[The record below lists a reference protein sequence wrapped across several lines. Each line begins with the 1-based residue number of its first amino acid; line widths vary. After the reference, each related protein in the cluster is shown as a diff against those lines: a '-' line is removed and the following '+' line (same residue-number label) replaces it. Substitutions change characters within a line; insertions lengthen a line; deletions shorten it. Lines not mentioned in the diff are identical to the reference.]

1 MNHPKRLNYQHLLYF
16 HAVVRA
22 GSLARACEAL
32 RLSPPTVSTQ
42 LRQFE
47 QRLGTPLL
55 DRSDRRLAPTEAG
68 MTVFRY
74 AEEIFALGRE
84 LIEALEQHP
93 TGRPLRMVV
102 GVDDVL
108 PKEIARR
115 LIEPALALDTP
126 VQLVCR
132 EAGLDRLLAQLAVH
146 EVDVV
151 LSDAPMAPSSSV
163 RAYNHHL
170 GACGVV
176 WLGAP
181 ALAGTRR
188 KGFPQSMAGAP
199 VLLPTADTDFRRGIE
214 QWFERHDLRPVVVAE
229 FEDYALLREFG
240 RTGRGLFPAP
250 AVLADQLRRE
260 DGVRVVGTAQGVHSH
275 FYAISVERRLKHPA
289 VVAICDSARRKLFA

>member
-1 MNHPKRLNYQHLLYF
+1 MEWLNYHHLLYF
-16 HAVVRA
+16 WTVVRE
-22 GSLARACEAL
+22 GGVSRAAEKL
-32 RLSPPTVSTQ
+32 RLAQPTVSAQVKLLEDTLGQ
-42 LRQFE
+42 PLFDRQ
-47 QRLGTPLL
+47 G
-55 DRSDRRLAPTEAG
+55 RRLVLTDTG
-68 MTVFRY
+68 RVVYRY
-74 AEEIFALGRE
+74 ADEIFALGRE
-84 LIEALEQHP
+84 LVETLQGRP
-93 TGRPLRMVV
+93 TGRPVRVVV

-260 DGVRVVGTAQGVHSH
+260 DGVRVVGTAQGVHSD